1 MRAALLM
8 LGSTMAF
15 GLMAVAIRYA
25 TRYVPTQEVAFFRNA
40 FGLLALL
47 PMLLRR
53 GRAPLRT
60 QQLPRYFVR
69 SAIGLGSMLCA
80 FWALGH
86 LPLAQ
91 AVSLSYS
98 TPLFVTIAAVLWLGE
113 TVRVRRWAAVVVGFI
128 GVLVI
133 VRPGTAGFTAG
144 SLVAVAAAV
153 LSSLVAIQIKQ
164 LTRVDSADTVVLYT
178 YVFWVPLSLVPA
190 LFVWVW
196 PTGLAWLWLLATGV
210 LGVLL
215 LTEHPW
221 ALAQLE
227 RRAMPD
233 TLLPVLGDGLLTFA
247 IALATLIVWLRVR
260 RAATLVLLAHGMLW
274 MLYGLVLIP
283 ALDPYASASAVM
295 RRVGARIGPDAEL
308 ALVAWREQNLLQ
320 ADRPVREFGFKR
332 PWAEQWHDAGPWLAE
347 APDKRWLL
355 VLDEA
360 MSPCVDPAKVIDIG
374 IANRNRWQLL
384 PGSAWNPECHAERT
398 GSTADED

>member
-1 MRAALLM
+1 MNTPALSPSATPMRAALLM

-47 PMLLRR
+47 PMLLRP
-53 GRAPLRT
+53 GHAPLKTR
-60 QQLPRYFVR
+60 QLPRYFVR

-164 LTRVDSADTVVLYT
+164 LTRIDSADTVVLYT

-190 LFVWVW
+190 VFVWVW
-196 PTGLAWLWLLATGV
+196 PTGTAWLWLLATGV
-210 LGVLL
+210 LGTIGQLLWTRALRLGEVSALTPISFLQLPLVTLFGWLLFNETVDRWTIIGAGIILAANAYIAHREAVLS
-215 LTEHPW
+215 
-221 ALAQLE
+221 
-227 RRAMPD
+227 
-233 TLLPVLGDGLLTFA
+233 
-247 IALATLIVWLRVR
+247 R
-260 RAATLVLLAHGMLW
+260 RAASA
-274 MLYGLVLIP
+274 
-283 ALDPYASASAVM
+283 AASAA
-295 RRVGARIGPDAEL
+295 AKPAE
-308 ALVAWREQNLLQ
+308 
-320 ADRPVREFGFKR
+320 
-332 PWAEQWHDAGPWLAE
+332 
-347 APDKRWLL
+347 
-355 VLDEA
+355 
-360 MSPCVDPAKVIDIG
+360 
-374 IANRNRWQLL
+374 
-384 PGSAWNPECHAERT
+384 
-398 GSTADED
+398 